1 MQIRTVPAKLV
12 CVGALL
18 VCTGLT
24 ACHPKTIHQAKA
36 ELIGGGAHISA
47 IDPIK
52 EPVSIG
58 DKLNCPEEEGELKRT
73 SAASDGRSCAYSS
86 DRGVVE
92 LSLMDTTNG
101 DATTALA
108 PVRAGIDAMLPHQAS
123 GATVQVS
130 SENINGHDVSKVD
143 MPFIHVSDDG
153 RRSHVRVFG
162 INIDADNNSSK
173 NKTGEAT
180 ATPHGSEFVYILAG
194 SPPSSEGYHAAGYIA
209 RSDTSGKLV
218 VATFKYR
225 NGDNFVNHG
234 DDHDSDLN
242 ALIDL
247 NAHKG

>member
-24 ACHPKTIHQAKA
+24 ACHPKSVRQAKA
-36 ELIGGGAHISA
+36 DLIGGGAHISA

-52 EPVSIG
+52 EPVTIA
-58 DKLNCPEEEGELKRT
+58 DKLNCPDEEGELKRT

-92 LSLMDTTNG
+92 LSLMDAPGG
-101 DATTALA
+101 DATQALA

-123 GATVQVS
+123 AATVQVS
-130 SENINGHDVSKVD
+130 SENVNGRDVSKVD

-153 RRSHVRVFG
+153 RHSHVKVFG
-162 INIDADNNSSK
+162 INIDADDDAK
-173 NKTGEAT
+173 NKTGDVSSGPRA
-180 ATPHGSEFVYILAG
+180 SEYVYILAG
-194 SPPSSEGYHAAGYIA
+194 SPASAEGYHAAGYVA
-209 RSDTSGKLV
+209 RSDAEGKVV

-234 DDHDSDLN
+234 EDHDSDLN
-242 ALIDL
+242 ALMDL
-247 NAHKG
+247 NAKKG

>member
-18 VCTGLT
+18 VCSGLT
-24 ACHPKTIHQAKA
+24 ACHPKTLHQAKA

-52 EPVSIG
+52 EPVTIA
-58 DKLNCPEEEGELKRT
+58 DKLNCPDEEGELKRT

-86 DRGVVE
+86 DRGVVQ
-92 LSLMDTTNG
+92 LSLMDAPNG
-101 DATTALA
+101 DAGQALA
-108 PVRAGIDAMLPHQAS
+108 PVKAGIDAMLPHQAS
-123 GATVQVS
+123 AATVQVS

-153 RRSHVRVFG
+153 KRSHVRVFG
-162 INIDADNNSSK
+162 INIDADDSS

-180 ATPHGSEFVYILAG
+180 SATAHGHEFVYILAG
-194 SPPSSEGYHAAGYIA
+194 APASADGYHAAGYVA
-209 RSDTSGKLV
+209 RSDTDGKVV

-234 DDHDSDLN
+234 EDHDSDLN
-242 ALIDL
+242 ALLDL
-247 NAHKG
+247 NAKKG